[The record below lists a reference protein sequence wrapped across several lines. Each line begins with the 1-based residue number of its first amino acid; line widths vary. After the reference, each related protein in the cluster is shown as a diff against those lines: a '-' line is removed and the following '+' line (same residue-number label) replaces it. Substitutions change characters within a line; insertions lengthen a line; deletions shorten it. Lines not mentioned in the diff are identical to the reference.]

1 MTAVSSLL
9 VALTLGVPF
18 LPQTPALC
26 GGASVAMVFR
36 YWGDRHADVQQFAP
50 LVDRRAGGIA
60 DDVLVEAVRRRNWDA
75 TPLVGSID
83 ILRARLEAREPL
95 ILLIENR
102 PGRYHYV
109 VAVGVDGETVAV
121 HDPTWGPHRKY
132 GISDLTRRWAA
143 ARYWALL
150 IRPRAPAPADAASR
164 VAEPEALPVISP
176 SPVEPLTPCDRLVDR
191 ALERIEREGLGRA
204 NDILTTIVEACPESA
219 AAHAELAAV
228 RFSQQRVD
236 DAQALAEKAVQLDAS
251 STYAW
256 DVLASSRFVQNDL
269 DGALRAWNHAG
280 KPQIDSV
287 VIEGLART
295 RYSLVAEVAGL
306 TPNTTLTATAF
317 RLAERRLRELPG
329 QSAVRVGYKPE
340 ADGFATVHVAVAE
353 RAPRPQGSIAWIT
366 TGVRALAAR
375 EVTARVP
382 GANGMGEM
390 WSGSWRWWSGRPR
403 VALEVAAPRVG
414 GLRGISRVAA
424 FWERQTYATES
435 GAPLVREERL
445 HGSFATSDWFTSE
458 TRYEI
463 EAGIDSWDHARR
475 TISFGGL
482 IDRRLFNDRL
492 ALETRGR
499 LFVPLTSHVRFAS
512 GALAASFRS
521 SRSDTGYVQTVDAGL
536 DIASAHAPLSLWPGA
551 GDGLAR
557 PALLRAHPLV
567 VDEAIAG
574 PVFGREVWH
583 VTTESRRW
591 LAQPLLIK
599 LAVAAFVD
607 VATATR
613 GFDGGARSTHIDV
626 GAGLR
631 VRLPTGGGMLRADYA
646 RGVRDGRNRI
656 SIGIIADRF

>member
-1 MTAVSSLL
+1 VIAVSSLL
-9 VALTLGVPF
+9 VSLTLSVPF

-75 TPLVGSID
+75 TPLVGSLD
-83 ILRARLEAREPL
+83 ILRARLEAREPV
-95 ILLIENR
+95 ILLIEDR

-109 VAVGVDGETVAV
+109 VAVGVDGETVVV

-132 GISDLTRRWAA
+132 SASDLTRRWAA
-143 ARYWALL
+143 ARYWTLL
-150 IRPRAPAPADAASR
+150 IRPRAAAPLDTGSKHAAPTTPPPPVASPAKAT
-164 VAEPEALPVISP
+164 
-176 SPVEPLTPCDRLVDR
+176 TPCGILLDR
-191 ALERIEREGLGRA
+191 AIERIEHDGLDGA
-204 NDILTTIVEACPESA
+204 NELLTNVVEACPESA

-228 RFSQQRVD
+228 RFSLQRVH
-236 DAQALAEKAVQLDAS
+236 DAEALAEKAVQLDPS

-256 DVLASSRFVQNDL
+256 DVLASSRFVEDDL
-269 DGALRAWNHAG
+269 DGALRAWNRAG
-280 KPQIDSV
+280 KPQVDSV
-287 VIEGLART
+287 VIDGLART

-317 RLAERRLRELPG
+317 RLAERRLRELPLH
-329 QSAVRVGYKPE
+329 SAVRVGYKPE

-353 RAPRPQGSIAWIT
+353 RASKPQGSIAWIG

-375 EVTARVP
+375 DVTVRVP
-382 GANGMGEM
+382 GTTGMGEM

-403 VALEVAAPRVG
+403 VAMELAAPRIG

-424 FWERQTYATES
+424 FWEGQTYAG
-435 GAPLVREERL
+435 GAREERL
-445 HGSFATSDWFTSE
+445 HGSFATGDWFTSE

-463 EAGIDSWDHARR
+463 ETGIDSWDHSRR
-475 TISFGGL
+475 TISVGGL
-482 IDRRLFNDRL
+482 IDRRLLDDRL
-492 ALETRGR
+492 AIETRGR
-499 LFVPLTSHVRFAS
+499 LFVPLTSHARFAS
-512 GALAASFRS
+512 GALAAAFRS
-521 SRSDTGYVQTVDAGL
+521 SRRDSGFVQTVDAGF
-536 DIASAHAPLSLWPGA
+536 DVASTHAPLALWPGA

-591 LAQPLLIK
+591 LSQPLLIK
-599 LAVAAFVD
+599 LALAGFVD
-607 VATATR
+607 VATAARGIEGDTR
-613 GFDGGARSTHIDV
+613 RTHVDV

-631 VRLPTGGGMLRADYA
+631 VRLPAGGGMLRADYA
-646 RGVRDGRNRI
+646 HGVRDGRNRF
-656 SIGIIADRF
+656 SVGVIADRF